1 MGSLN
6 KLVNFAVVLILFFLS
21 PSVLLSHEFQRTN
34 TLIEWDRSSNIPIFN
49 DSLYSQS
56 YYESLLTN
64 EFHKSVD
71 HEGFSYERL
80 RVNDYG
86 DCILVKFKSPV
97 FNNCHSFILMN
108 PEKQEACH
116 FCAWK
121 ASLNKEGMLQLS
133 YNIRGRIS
141 HDILNYNYDDAEF
154 EVIDSW
160 REWIDEDKIVKDQ
173 IKHLKTT
180 INEDSLSSL
189 EYLCSINAIPD
200 SLSKLL
206 KMSKQQEVDFHNM
219 GRSKLIEYE
228 LCSVCNYVQNKF
240 FILSLDSSQN
250 GIYVLNFDKI
260 ELDENVVILYYKQ
273 RDKLHSIQVGYD
285 SQSERFFRIDAD

>member
-1 MGSLN
+1 MESLN
-6 KLVNFAVVLILFFLS
+6 KLVSLTALLVLMIS
-21 PSVLLSHEFQRTN
+21 CPSVIMAYEIQGAN
-34 TLIEWDRSSNIPIFN
+34 WDRVRNIPIFN

-56 YYESLLTN
+56 YYENLLTN
-64 EFHKSVD
+64 VFHKSVD

-86 DCILVKFKSPV
+86 DCILVKFRSPV
-97 FNNCHSFILMN
+97 FNNSHSFILMN

-121 ASLNKEGMLQLS
+121 VSLNKKGILQLS
-133 YNIRGRIS
+133 DNIRGRIS
-141 HDILNYNYDDAEF
+141 HDLLNFNSNIAEF

-189 EYLCSINAIPD
+189 EYLCSIKAIPD

-206 KMSKQQEVDFHNM
+206 NLSMSQEVDFYNM
-219 GRSKLIEYE
+219 GRCKLFEYE
-228 LCSVCNYVQNKF
+228 LCIVSNYVQNKF
-240 FILSLDSSQN
+240 FILSLGSSQN
-250 GIYVLNFDKI
+250 GIYVFNFDKI